1 MDVLMTELFRTDIG
15 LLSLFTIL
23 FIVGMSVFFVMYF
36 RKKIAHDAAEH
47 ERQLRQGMPVTIVVD
62 EAAGS

>member
-23 FIVGMSVFFVMYF
+23 FIVGMSVFFVWFF
-36 RKKIAHDAAEH
+36 RKKSAHDVAQH
-47 ERQLRQGMPVTIVVD
+47 ERELRQGKT
-62 EAAGS
+62 S

>member
-23 FIVGMSVFFVMYF
+23 FIVGMSVFFVIFF
-36 RKKIAHDAAEH
+36 RKKVAQDMAEH
-47 ERQLRQGMPVTIVVD
+47 ERQLRQGK
-62 EAAGS
+62 SS